1 MTQCNF
7 RVGQKVV
14 CVDDLTNFEC
24 GKLAELHRG
33 RVYTVRKVGLQD
45 VAGDLKPAVWLE
57 EARRDSDWIIFPG
70 HELQIVDFGFRASRF
85 RPVVERK
92 TDISIFKALL
102 TPSKEK
108 VETAS

>member
-1 MTQCNF
+1 MTCNF

-14 CVDDLTNFEC
+14 CIDASERKGP
-24 GKLAELHRG
+24 GKYTVLPVQG
-33 RVYTVRKVGLQD
+33 RVYTVRGISAWQWNCGFSGVGLY
-45 VAGDLKPAVWLE
+45 LE
-57 EARRDSDWIIFPG
+57 EIHRPPTPQGEAPWG
-70 HELQIVDFGFRASRF
+70 CWRF

-108 VETAS
+108 VETAP